1 MTVAERQFS
10 RGMMVMQA
18 DPTLHRADDLPQSIT
33 AMVTVDQT
41 DAWLAKLHT
50 RMCKCGRSRDD
61 SANEVAM
68 RQATEGGRLNHGAS
82 KQGASN
88 STQFQ
93 SCHSE
98 FMPLIHF
105 MFTQVPGG

>member
-41 DAWLAKLHT
+41 DAWLAKLQDTHVQMWLEQ
-50 RMCKCGRSRDD
+50 R
-61 SANEVAM
+61 
-68 RQATEGGRLNHGAS
+68 
-82 KQGASN
+82 
-88 STQFQ
+88 
-93 SCHSE
+93 
-98 FMPLIHF
+98 
-105 MFTQVPGG
+105 